1 MPGQHEMTPVEL
13 VYAPAMARYRFGPGH
28 PMQPERFTLA
38 VELARAW
45 GLVQSAEPAGARP
58 QPSADGGAA
67 AEMGRARL
75 VAPRPATDA
84 ELELIHTADYIAH
97 VKAVSQNPRTARF
110 SHGIGPGDTP
120 AAHGLHDAAALAVG
134 GTIEALEAV
143 LSGRVTRSFNPAGG
157 LHHAH
162 RDKASGFCIYND
174 VAVAIERAIR
184 ARPGLRVAYVD
195 IDAHH
200 GDGVED
206 AFYDRA
212 DVLTVSVHESGDY
225 LFPGTGHTSDR
236 GRGKG
241 EGAALNVPLGPGAG
255 DAELLAALEDHVAP
269 AVAAFAPDVI
279 VAQLGADSHV
289 GDPLTHLRVSTD
301 GFVTA
306 VRRIVRLADGVC
318 HGRLACT
325 GGGGY
330 QPFDAVPVMWASAL
344 AVLLDR
350 EVPPDVPQEWRELSR
365 RAADALRSG
374 KPLEW

>member
-1 MPGQHEMTPVEL
+1 MTAVEL
-13 VYAPAMARYRFGPGH
+13 VHTSAMAGYRFGPGH

-45 GLVQSAEPAGARP
+45 GLVQSAGPAGSEA
-58 QPSADGGAA
+58 QPPADDGVA
-67 AEMGRARL
+67 AEANRARL

-97 VKAVSQNPRTARF
+97 VKAVSQNPLAARY

-162 RDKASGFCIYND
+162 RDKASGFCVYND
-174 VAVAIERAIR
+174 VAVAIQRAVR

-200 GDGVED
+200 GDGVEE
-206 AFYDRA
+206 AFYERA
-212 DVLTVSVHESGDY
+212 DVLTVSVHESGDH
-225 LFPGTGHTSDR
+225 LFPGTGHASDR
-236 GRGKG
+236 GRGEG
-241 EGAALNVPLGPGAG
+241 EGAALNVPLRPGAG

-269 AVAAFAPDVI
+269 AVAAFAPDAI

-301 GFVTA
+301 GFVAA
-306 VRRIVRLADGVC
+306 VGRIVRLADNVC
-318 HGRLACT
+318 DGRLACT

-350 EVPPDVPQEWRELSR
+350 EVPRDVPQEWSDLSR
-365 RAADALRSG
+365 RAADALHSG